1 MGAEAR
7 TGIDKRAVDAPVALG
22 PLGAAGDH
30 IADTKHHGGTDQA
43 LYVYAQEDADHWIDA
58 LGRELPP
65 GIFGE
70 NLRTCHLDVSG
81 ALIGERWR
89 LGAEVEV
96 QVTAARIPCR
106 VFSGFWDVPDLVSR
120 FLSAG
125 RPGAYLR
132 VLTPGDVHVGDDVE
146 VVARPDHDLTVADL
160 LRIQTRDRGE
170 ARRVLAVDGV
180 AERVRRWAE
189 DQVEVGG

>member
-7 TGIDKRAVDAPVALG
+7 TGIDKRPVDGPVALG

-65 GIFGE
+65 GVFGE
-70 NLRTCHLDVSG
+70 NLRTSHLDVSG

-96 QVTAARIPCR
+96 QVTAPRIPCR
-106 VFSGFWDVPDLVSR
+106 VFAGFWDVPDLVSR

-132 VLTPGDVHVGDDVE
+132 VLTPGDVHAGDDVE

-160 LRIQTRDRGE
+160 MRIHTRDRGE
-170 ARRVLAVDGV
+170 ARRILALDGV

-189 DQVEVGG
+189 EQVEVGG